1 MKRESK
7 PDGHYGNKA
16 SGIEETAGRCYT
28 FKTQNHSIHVES
40 TKILYE

>member
-16 SGIEETAGRCYT
+16 SGTEETAGRCYT
-28 FKTQNHSIHVES
+28 FKTPNHSIHVES

>member
-16 SGIEETAGRCYT
+16 SGIGETAEPTVKMWKDRTC
-28 FKTQNHSIHVES
+28 F
-40 TKILYE
+40 

>member
-16 SGIEETAGRCYT
+16 SGREETAGRCYQFT
-28 FKTQNHSIHVES
+28 TPNHEIHVES
-40 TKILYE
+40 TKILHD